1 MTEQLTFPP
10 MSSVSPKL
18 QYYSAIDRSPVSV
31 LKKSQLLHIYVD
43 VGKMEETSCKRQDT
57 GDRARV
63 QRKQKLKTREQ
74 RPPNLQQ
81 RVKGQGCWFQASH
94 SYAVVSNSLWPID
107 CSPPGSSVHGISQ
120 ARILGW
126 YFLLQGVFHTQG
138 SNQCVLHLL
147 HCRQILSHWA
157 TWEVGFMY
165 GMGIISIFM
174 LREVSPKE

>member
-1 MTEQLTFPP
+1 MTTHYSILAWGISKTEEPGGLQSMGHKESDTTEQLTFPP

-94 SYAVVSNSLWPID
+94 SYAVVSNSL
-107 CSPPGSSVHGISQ
+107 
-120 ARILGW
+120 
-126 YFLLQGVFHTQG
+126 
-138 SNQCVLHLL
+138 
-147 HCRQILSHWA
+147 
-157 TWEVGFMY
+157 
-165 GMGIISIFM
+165 
-174 LREVSPKE
+174 